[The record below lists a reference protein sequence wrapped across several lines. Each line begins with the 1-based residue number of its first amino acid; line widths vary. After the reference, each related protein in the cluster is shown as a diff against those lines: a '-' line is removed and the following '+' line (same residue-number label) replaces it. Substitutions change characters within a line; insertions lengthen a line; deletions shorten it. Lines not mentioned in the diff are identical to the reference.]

1 MQYRPISKTD
11 FKVSSV
17 CMGTMTFGSP
27 VGEADA
33 VRLVREAVALGINFF
48 DTANMYEGYKREPGS
63 SGGVGEELLGKGVAG
78 MRDKVILATKL
89 GMNVGNSP
97 EDEFTSPAAID
108 KHLKRSL
115 KRLGTD
121 YIDIY
126 YLHKPDP
133 VTPMEDI
140 LYALERKIKEG
151 LIRSYGISNYNADEL
166 SALLKAADQN
176 SLPRPVICQ
185 PPLSLLKQEALEDLI
200 PLCAREQISV
210 APYQVLQGGLLT
222 GKYQKG
228 TPPPPDSRKA
238 EKAGWVWELDDALM
252 GRLEEIRAAAGE
264 QGVSMT
270 QYAIRWIL
278 EQPAV
283 VSAVIGVKKTSQL
296 EEAVQALSSL

>member
-1 MQYRPISKTD
+1 MQYKRIPKTNLD
-11 FKVSSV
+11 VSSV

-27 VGEADA
+27 VGEAEA
-33 VRLVREAVALGINFF
+33 VRLVREAMDLGINFF

-78 MRDKVILATKL
+78 VRSRVILATKL
-89 GMNVGNSP
+89 GMKVGNGR

-108 KHLKRSL
+108 KHLKLSL
-115 KRLGTD
+115 SRLGTD

-133 VTPMEDI
+133 VTPAEEI
-140 LYALERKIKEG
+140 IYALDRKMKEG
-151 LIRSYGISNYNADEL
+151 LIRCYGVSNYGAEEL
-166 SALLKAADQN
+166 SALLEAADRN

-185 PPLSLLKQEALEDLI
+185 PPLSLLKQDALEKLI
-200 PLCAREQISV
+200 PLCAREQIAV

-222 GKYQKG
+222 GKYKKDA
-228 TPPPPDSRKA
+228 PLPPDSRKA
-238 EKAGWVWELDDALM
+238 EKAGWVWELDDVLM
-252 GRLEEIRAAAGE
+252 DRIEAIREAAE
-264 QGVSMT
+264 QKNVSMT

-283 VSAVIGVKKTSQL
+283 VSAIIGVKKSSQL
-296 EEAVQALSSL
+296 EEAAQTV

>member
-1 MQYRPISKTD
+1 MQYKHIPNTD
-11 FKVSSV
+11 FNVSAVS
-17 CMGTMTFGSP
+17 MGTMTFGSP

-33 VRLVREAVALGINFF
+33 VRLVREAIDLGVNFF

-78 MRDKVILATKL
+78 KRDRVILATKL
-89 GMNVGNSP
+89 GMKVGNGA

-108 KHLKRSL
+108 KHLKLSL
-115 KRLGTD
+115 TRLDTD

-133 VTPMEDI
+133 VTPVEEI
-140 LYALERKIKEG
+140 LHALDGKIKEG
-151 LIRSYGISNYNADEL
+151 LIRSYGVSNYGAEDL
-166 SALLKAADQN
+166 SRLLAAADRN
-176 SLPRPVICQ
+176 HLPRPVICQ
-185 PPLSLLKQEALEDLI
+185 PPLSLLKQEALDELI
-200 PLCAREQISV
+200 PLCAREQIAV

-222 GKYQKG
+222 GKYRKG
-228 TPPPPDSRKA
+228 APLPSDSRKA

-252 GRLEEIRAAAGE
+252 ERIEVIRGAAE
-264 QGVSMT
+264 KQSLSMT

-283 VSAVIGVKKTSQL
+283 VSAIIGVKKTAQL
-296 EEAVQALSSL
+296 EEAVRALEN